1 MRSLIV
7 AALLALGLALA
18 QPAAADPDT
27 SARVRVRG
35 SGATAVERA
44 VAKALATHGI
54 QVVKGRRAQA
64 TLRIEGRVRARSGG
78 KGVTVE
84 LRVRRGPDVIANLTV
99 RGATARAAARKV
111 ERELGPAIEP
121 ALAAAREEPAAK
133 PPPRPSPPP
142 RRPRRARRAKPAP
155 APSQPAPIEVAA
167 TTPEPEAERGHQTWL
182 SFAVGPELYG
192 RHFSYR
198 DDIFEALNEY
208 DLSGTPA
215 LTAAGEVYPMANR
228 SQGIAAHLGAA
239 ASFTHVPEFDSE
251 DLAGSQYTSKARSYT
266 LGARYRH
273 RLLGIDL
280 AGALDYGSQSF
291 SIAPVGEGMQPDFPA
306 VRYNYLRAG
315 LSASTPVWS
324 RLAAAGAIGYRQV
337 LSSGQIESDDFFP
350 RATTRGLD
358 LQLELSAALRWGLDL
373 RAGATL
379 ERYGHALNPE
389 PGDTHIAGGALDQY
403 LRFYLRLG
411 FTL

>member
-1 MRSLIV
+1 VKRLIL
-7 AALLALGLALA
+7 AALVALGLAWA
-18 QPAAADPDT
+18 APAAADPEA

-35 SGATAVERA
+35 SGAKAVERA
-44 VAKALATHGI
+44 VGKVLAAQGI
-54 QVVKGRRAQA
+54 QVVKGQRAPA
-64 TLRIEGRVRARSGG
+64 ALRVDGRVRARSGGG

-84 LRVRRGPDVIANLTV
+84 LRVRRGEDVIANLTV
-99 RGATARAAARKV
+99 RGASARAAARKI

-121 ALAAAREEPAAK
+121 ALASAREPPAAE
-133 PPPRPSPPP
+133 PPPKPRPKP
-142 RRPRRARRAKPAP
+142 RRRRVARRASPAP
-155 APSQPAPIEVAA
+155 QASIEVAA
-167 TTPEPEAERGHQTWL
+167 TPPEPEMEMESSHQTWL

-228 SQGIAAHLGAA
+228 SRGIVAHLGGA

-251 DLAGSQYTSKARSYT
+251 DLAGGQYTSKARSYA

-273 RLLGIDL
+273 RLFGIDL
-280 AGALDYGSQSF
+280 AAALDYGSQSF
-291 SIAPVGEGMQPDFPA
+291 SIKPIGEGMQPDFPA

-315 LSASTPVWS
+315 LSATAPVWS
-324 RLAAAGAIGYRQV
+324 RLAASGAIGYRQV
-337 LSSGQIESDDFFP
+337 LSSGEIESDDFFP
-350 RATTRGLD
+350 RASARGLD
-358 LQLELSAALRWGLDL
+358 LQLELSTSLRWRLDL

-403 LRFYLRLG
+403 LRFYVRLG
-411 FTL
+411 FTR